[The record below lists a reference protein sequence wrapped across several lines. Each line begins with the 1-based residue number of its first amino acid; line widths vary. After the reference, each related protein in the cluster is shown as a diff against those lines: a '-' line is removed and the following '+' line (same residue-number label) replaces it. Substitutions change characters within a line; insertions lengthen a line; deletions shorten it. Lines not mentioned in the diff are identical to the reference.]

1 MKSDTVYIGV
11 DVSKAKLDVY
21 VPPKKEGLRAVTR
34 ELENKAKV
42 SKTTERIVAVYN
54 HNNIL
59 A

>member
-34 ELENKAKV
+34 ELGSGGTDPSEY
-42 SKTTERIVAVYN
+42 VAVN
-54 HNNIL
+54 MSL
-59 A
+59 CMAA